1 MDRGVWGEGGEGVP
15 ATYARA
21 SCTRSATPA
30 CYVRATY
37 ARTGG
42 WGVKGG
48 GNHRAGLD
56 RCVDPCYA
64 GPVITRRE
72 ILATINTTTRET
84 GYERVL
90 AGDFL
95 DALRSD
101 NIAALEDALH
111 ALARVALTPW
121 AFALA
126 AHDIC
131 GLMLKRH
138 TVGAQASWSRIP
150 GWARSHRAHPLA
162 TLALVCYLVREGKSD
177 REGVE
182 GLLARS
188 GWTS

>member
-1 MDRGVWGEGGEGVP
+1 MD
-15 ATYARA
+15 
-21 SCTRSATPA
+21 
-30 CYVRATY
+30 
-37 ARTGG
+37 
-42 WGVKGG
+42 
-48 GNHRAGLD
+48 L
-56 RCVDPCYA
+56 CYA
-64 GPVITRRE
+64 GPVLKRRE
-72 ILATINTTTRET
+72 IIATINATTRET

-90 AGDFL
+90 AGDFMEAIQADDIEAL
-95 DALRSD
+95 DAALRD
-101 NIAALEDALH
+101 
-111 ALARVALTPW
+111 LACVAQTPW

-150 GWARSHRAHPLA
+150 GWVRHHRAHPLA